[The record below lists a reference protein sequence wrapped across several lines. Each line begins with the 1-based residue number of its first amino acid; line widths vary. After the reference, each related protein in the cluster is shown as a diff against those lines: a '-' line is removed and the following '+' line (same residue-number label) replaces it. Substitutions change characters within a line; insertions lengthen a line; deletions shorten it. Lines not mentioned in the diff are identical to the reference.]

1 MDEAGWIAQP
11 TNAQP
16 LGSVNPSAAAR
27 MRRTQSAVDAAAELM
42 MTISIA
48 DTRWTVKYSRV
59 SNQSRD

>member
-1 MDEAGWIAQP
+1 MDEAGWIAHH

-16 LGSVNPSAAAR
+16 LGSVNPSAAR

-48 DTRWTVKYSRV
+48 DERWTVKYSRV